1 MSSLLLKIFVYL
13 LKSIGVDG
21 EFTNL
26 YYFTGDFSNHQT
38 ILTIFPPHVDIIL
51 PRGKENIVA
60 INLIS
65 QHVHD
70 LLSGTIDDRRIRLQR
85 AKVGFPKTPSKPSSP
100 VEGNGLETST
110 RNNEPTVLVKSEKM
124 NGSKIGKE
132 EVVMVIGRRGD
143 PTRRK
148 NFQKFFDP
156 LKMAEILG

>member
-1 MSSLLLKIFVYL
+1 MHRGRTIETVLTQYTEFV
-13 LKSIGVDG
+13 KPAF
-21 EFTNL
+21 E
-26 YYFTGDFSNHQT
+26 DFCLPT
-38 ILTIFPPHVDIIL
+38 KKYVDIIL

-132 EVVMVIGRRGD
+132 EVVMVPNG
-143 PTRRK
+143 
-148 NFQKFFDP
+148 
-156 LKMAEILG
+156 LGIRPH